1 METSKQSLEYFDQES
16 GEKFVPYCIE
26 PSVGVERMML
36 ALMAEAYEE
45 EQLEKDTRVVLHLH
59 PFLAPF
65 KACVM
70 PLSKKLAEPAA
81 ALYQDLCKGMNCEYD
96 EAGSIGKRYRRQDAI
111 GTPFCI
117 TYDFESADDGCVTV
131 RHRDSME
138 QVRVRIDELESYI
151 TSRIGL

>member
-1 METSKQSLEYFDQES
+1 MNTSKQSLEYFDQES

-36 ALMAEAYEE
+36 ALMFEAYEE

-59 PFLAPF
+59 PYLAPI
-65 KACVM
+65 KACVL
-70 PLSKKLAEPAA
+70 PLSKKLREEAMDIYHQ
-81 ALYQDLCKGMNCEYD
+81 LSKIVNCEYD

-111 GTPFCI
+111 GTPFCV
-117 TYDFESADDGCVTV
+117 TVDFESAQDGCVTI

-138 QVRVRIDELESYI
+138 QVRMPIASLNAYI
-151 TSRIGL
+151 AEQIRF